1 MPTHRKGQPNP
12 RKHRLTCNLND
23 EEKTRFANL
32 KTQAGHHSDSAYL
45 RDQALRANP
54 TRTQDKDWQRAF
66 LQRHVELAGVI
77 DHWED
82 RDAALALSKELIG
95 RIVR

>member
-23 EEKTRFANL
+23 EELIRFANL
-32 KTQAGHHSDSAYL
+32 KIQAGHHSDSAYL

-54 TRTQDKDWQRAF
+54 TRAQDKDWERAF
-66 LQRHVELAGVI
+66 LQGHVLLAGAI
-77 DHWED
+77 DRGDH
-82 RDAALALSKELIG
+82 DAALALSKELIG

>member
-23 EEKTRFANL
+23 DELTLFKANL
-32 KTQAGHHSDSAYL
+32 AQAGQHSDSAYL

-54 TRTQDKDWQRAF
+54 RRARDKNWERAF
-66 LQRHVELAGVI
+66 LQGHIELAAAIHLG
-77 DHWED
+77 DQA
-82 RDAALALSKELIG
+82 AALAKCKELIG

>member
-23 EEKTRFANL
+23 DELTLFKANL
-32 KTQAGHHSDSAYL
+32 AQAGQHSDSAYL

-54 TRTQDKDWQRAF
+54 RRARDKDWERAF
-66 LQRHVELAGVI
+66 LQGHVQLAGAI
-77 DHWED
+77 DRGD